1 MEMKRNRIRTVAV
14 SLAMGICLSA
24 CLYPYGFRKEAGPP
38 TSHTVTRIGDAAYRM
53 DIQGLASTSRHG
65 VTSHLLKQAASVT
78 LEKGH
83 DYFIVS
89 GGEVRGENEMQ
100 STPFAGSSP
109 ESPSGSLAEGSARI
123 SQRYSG
129 SVLFHIFKGE
139 KPPDN
144 PLAFDARH
152 LAR

>member
-1 MEMKRNRIRTVAV
+1 MKRRRIRSAAASFALAV
-14 SLAMGICLSA
+14 CLSA
-24 CLYPYGFRKEAGPP
+24 CLYPDGFRKEAGPP
-38 TSHTVTRIGDAAYRM
+38 TSHTVTRMGDAAYRI
-53 DIQGLASTSRHG
+53 DLQGLASTSRQG
-65 VTSHLLKQAASVT
+65 VTLHLLKQAASVT
-78 LEKGH
+78 REQGY

-89 GGEVRGENEMQ
+89 GGEVRGDNEMQ

-109 ESPSGSLAEGSARI
+109 ESPSGSLAEGSARL

-144 PLAFDARH
+144 PLAFYATDFSR
-152 LAR
+152 

>member
-1 MEMKRNRIRTVAV
+1 MKKYRVLTAV
-14 SLAMGICLSA
+14 VTLSLGVCLSA
-24 CLYPYGFRKEAGPP
+24 CSLTPPFRKEAGPP
-38 TSHTVTRIGDAAYRM
+38 TSHTVTRIGETAYRI
-53 DIQGLASTSRHG
+53 DLQGLASTSRHG
-65 VTSHLLKQAASVT
+65 VTSHLLKTAASVT
-78 LEKGH
+78 LKEGY

-109 ESPSGSLAEGSARI
+109 ESPSGSLAEGTARL

-129 SVLFHIFKGE
+129 SVLFHIFKGK

-144 PLAFDARH
+144 PLAFDARA
-152 LAR
+152 LSR